1 MSTQLNALPRVAYSI
16 DETAAMLGIS
26 RWSAYQL
33 IRRGDLRPVRIG
45 ARQRVPAEQ
54 LERLVRPQECVA

>member
-1 MSTQLNALPRVAYSI
+1 MSTQLNSLPRVAYSI

-26 RWSAYQL
+26 RWGTYQL
-33 IRRGDLRPVRIG
+33 IRRGDLRTVRIG

-54 LERLVRPQECVA
+54 LDRLVRPQECAA